1 MSVQNFKAFVDAL
14 KADPQLQ
21 ATLRE
26 RLQDNNDPARLL
38 ALAKETGFSFELDEL
53 ETIEPQSISDDQLT
67 ALSGGAAG
75 SGLPKAVLGVH
86 KGI

>member
-14 KADPQLQ
+14 SADPQLQ

-26 RLQDNNDPARLL
+26 RLQGNNDPARLL
-38 ALAKETGFSFELDEL
+38 ALAKEKGFIFELDEL
-53 ETIEPQSISDDQLT
+53 EALEPQPISDDQLT
-67 ALSGGAAG
+67 GLSGGSARP
-75 SGLPKAVLGVH
+75 GLPTGVLGVH